1 MKPRIS
7 YVPMT
12 YGRTLVFL
20 DGKRVGNIEHD
31 FVDQT
36 YRYFPKGSTT
46 GGEAFKSLALVKAS
60 LEAE

>member
-1 MKPRIS
+1 MKPRLS
-7 YVPMT
+7 YTPTTMN
-12 YGRTLVFL
+12 GILVFL
-20 DGKRVGNIEHD
+20 DGKRVGNIHHD

-36 YRYFPKGSTT
+36 YRYFPKGQTT